1 MKRTTEQ
8 NRKLWPLLEEVAAQ
22 TTLNGVQYDAE
33 DWKIIFLSAL
43 NKSRKLEMKVIRGI
57 YGEPINLGRSSSKL
71 DKELFSELIELI
83 IWYGTEH
90 GVVFHD
96 TEGRL

>member
-1 MKRTTEQ
+1 MKRTTDQ
-8 NRKLWPLLEEVAAQ
+8 NKKMWPLLEEVAAQ

-43 NKSRKLEMKVIRGI
+43 NKSQKLQMKVIFGI

-83 IWYGTEH
+83 LCYGAEH
-90 GVVFHD
+90 GVVFKEPE
-96 TEGRL
+96 TV

>member
-1 MKRTTEQ
+1 MKRTTDQ

-22 TTLNGVQYDAE
+22 TTLDGVHYDAE

-83 IWYGTEH
+83 LWYGAEH

-96 TEGRL
+96 QA